1 MACMDGVV
9 EMVVYLITGI
19 SILMLVGGMVY
30 GIYMAVWGV
39 YDEFY

>member
-19 SILMLVGGMVY
+19 SVLMLVGGMVY